1 MIQHKAVINKYETSK
16 QYLQQDNAVSYGTS
30 RRRSIQLKH
39 NRKIPYTSSGL
50 KRQNFP
56 LYRKICPL

>member
-39 NRKIPYTSSGL
+39 NKKNS
-50 KRQNFP
+50 
-56 LYRKICPL
+56 LYLFRTETAKFSAI